1 MKKHP
6 FLAAILVT
14 GAIFLFFAVMVIVV
28 AVAMKRPAS
37 ISIGP
42 KVGVVEVEGAIVT
55 SNSIIRQ
62 LKSFREDNSVKS
74 IVLRVNSPGG
84 GVAPS
89 QEIHTEVLKAV
100 EKKPVVVSMGSVAAS
115 GGYYIAAPASRIVA
129 NPGTITGSIGV
140 IMEFANLEELFEKIG
155 LKTYIVK
162 SGPYKD
168 LGSPVKPMS
177 ENDRKLLQGLI
188 SDVHQQFTQAVSEG
202 RNIDHQKVVALAD
215 GRIFTGRQALDE
227 NLIDELGNVE
237 DAIDTAA
244 KMGGIEGKPR
254 VVYPKQDK
262 PDLLEYLIQE
272 SATQVRKVLVS
283 ATSGQGAQ
291 FLWSGK

>member
-6 FLAAILVT
+6 FLAAFLVT
-14 GAIFLFFAVMVIVV
+14 GAIFLFFAVMVVVV
-28 AVAMKRPAS
+28 AVTMKRPAS
-37 ISIGP
+37 FSIGP

-55 SNSIIRQ
+55 SDSIIRQ
-62 LKSFREDNSVKS
+62 LKTFREDNSVKS

-115 GGYYIAAPASRIVA
+115 GGYYIAAPATRIVA

-140 IMEFANLEELFEKIG
+140 IMEFANIQELFEKIG
-155 LKTYIVK
+155 LKTYVVK

-168 LGSPVKPMS
+168 LGSPVRPMS
-177 ENDRKLLQGLI
+177 GEDRKLLEELI
-188 SDVHQQFTQAVSEG
+188 SDVHQQFIEAVSEG
-202 RNIDHQKVVALAD
+202 RNIDYQKVVALAD

-227 NLIDELGNVE
+227 ELIDEFGNIE
-237 DAIDTAA
+237 DAIDTATRL
-244 KMGGIEGKPR
+244 GGIKGKPR
-254 VVYPKQDK
+254 VIYPKKEK

-272 SATQVRKVLVS
+272 SATQVRKVMIS

-291 FLWSGK
+291 FLWAGK

>member
-6 FLAAILVT
+6 FLAAFLVT
-14 GAIFLFFAVMVIVV
+14 GAVFLFFAVLVIVV
-28 AVAMKRPAS
+28 AVTMKRPTS
-37 ISIGP
+37 LSIGP

-55 SNSIIRQ
+55 SDSVIRQ
-62 LKSFREDNSVKS
+62 LKSFREDHSVKS

-100 EKKPVVVSMGSVAAS
+100 EEKPVVVSMGSVAAS
-115 GGYYIAAPASRIVA
+115 GGYYIAAPATRIVA

-140 IMEFANLEELFEKIG
+140 IMEFANIQELFKKIG

-162 SGPYKD
+162 SGAYKD
-168 LGSPVKPMS
+168 LGSPVRPMS
-177 ENDRKLLQGLI
+177 RDDRILLEELI
-188 SDVHQQFTQAVSEG
+188 SDVHQQFIEAVSEG
-202 RNIDHQKVVALAD
+202 RNIERQKVVALAD
-215 GRIFTGRQALDE
+215 GRIFTGRQALNE
-227 NLIDELGNVE
+227 KLIDELGNIE

-244 KMGGIEGKPR
+244 RLGGIKGKPR
-254 VVYPKQDK
+254 VIYPKQEK

-272 SATQVRKVLVS
+272 SATQVRKVLIS
-283 ATSGQGAQ
+283 ATSGQGMQ